1 MNIKT
6 IFFDVYHTLLSVDF
20 NGNKEAWDV
29 FSSFLNSRGVIV
41 DTVQFQKMFGRE
53 KQKYYS
59 SVKDSEMKLRHH
71 NLVNLVN
78 AAFLNYDIKVEKKEL
93 HELIW
98 KFRQS
103 YHPDV
108 NLISGVSDLL
118 CELSLKYI
126 LATASYAQSYYT
138 YRELEKSGIAQYFSH
153 FIFSSDIGYRKTDQE
168 FYKICLKKTNNAPEE
183 CLMVGDNY
191 LQDVV
196 TPKKVGLKA
205 VLIRN
210 PLTDRQNI
218 IGDVKPDGIIRLED
232 IKTLPL
238 IIQSIK

>member
-1 MNIKT
+1 MNGFGPSARIDSTK
-6 IFFDVYHTLLSVDF
+6 LLIISGIILIIAGIVIWIGSNKF
-20 NGNKEAWDV
+20 GWFGN
-29 FSSFLNSRGVIV
+29 LPG
-41 DTVQFQKMFGRE
+41 
-53 KQKYYS
+53 
-59 SVKDSEMKLRHH
+59 
-71 NLVNLVN
+71 
-78 AAFLNYDIKVEKKEL
+78 DIKVEKKEL